1 MNITSE
7 NQIAKYFL
15 LLGSINDTFIIHEI
29 EMLGFLC
36 LMFILADLMHVIAFP
51 TAQDAGSTSEL

>member
-15 LLGSINDTFIIHEI
+15 LLGSINDTFIIHGI

-36 LMFILADLMHVIAFP
+36 LMFIFADLMHVIAFP